1 MVLLLRRQGR
11 CSAAGPMQGAPAG
24 NAGLSLF
31 VMPRRL
37 DDGTRNRYRIVRL
50 KDKLGSRSMASGETV
65 MEGAI
70 PYLLGEPG
78 RGLKQMMDQVNLCRL
93 SEVH

>member
-1 MVLLLRRQGR
+1 MTEKAGGSDVSQIELTAKKAGDLWEDWDDKWFCSCADKDVVQLLAR
-11 CSAAGPMQGAPAG
+11 CEGAPAG

-50 KDKLGSRSMASGETV
+50 KDKLGSRSMAS
-65 MEGAI
+65 AK
-70 PYLLGEPG
+70 
-78 RGLKQMMDQVNLCRL
+78 R
-93 SEVH
+93 